1 MTKVKRKEG
10 PLLKIS
16 TIGYMTKVN
25 MTKVK
30 RKTRTLLKISTIGYI
45 LAPIS

>member
-1 MTKVKRKEG
+1 
-10 PLLKIS
+10 LLKIS